1 MSNKGFEMSLNA
13 YIIRNRSKRINWMVG
28 GQLVHDVNKITRLSD
43 AIMEQNQKYLSQ
55 NVDVANLFYVGKPLN
70 AIYAV
75 RSNGI
80 DPSTGQ
86 EVYIDKNGQVTD
98 TWSASDKVYLG
109 SSQPTYRGNART
121 MVMWKDLTLNVSF
134 GFHWGGKQ
142 YNSTLRNRVEVTTST
157 IQSKNVDKRALS
169 ERWMKPGD
177 NTFFQGYN
185 KRDSHATSRFVFDDK
200 VLTLQTV
207 SLQYRWN
214 NNWLHTRT
222 GIESV
227 LFGVNLNDLF
237 YWSSVKYERGTSYPY
252 ARNMQAS
259 LTLTF

>member
-1 MSNKGFEMSLNA
+1 M
-13 YIIRNRSKRINWMVG
+13 
-28 GQLVHDVNKITRLSD
+28 
-43 AIMEQNQKYLSQ
+43 
-55 NVDVANLFYVGKPLN
+55 
-70 AIYAV
+70 
-75 RSNGI
+75 
-80 DPSTGQ
+80 
-86 EVYIDKNGQVTD
+86 
-98 TWSASDKVYLG
+98 
-109 SSQPTYRGNART
+109 
-121 MVMWKDLTLNVSF
+121 
-134 GFHWGGKQ
+134 
-142 YNSTLRNRVEVTTST
+142 
-157 IQSKNVDKRALS
+157 
-169 ERWMKPGD
+169 
-177 NTFFQGYN
+177 
-185 KRDSHATSRFVFDDK
+185 DSHATSRFVFDDK